1 MSSKL
6 KLITGLFFHGL
17 TVLAFG
23 QGVGI
28 GPGGSYSFGFSSL
41 NFIRSANAADG
52 GQVAVNFVTNGLG
65 PGESL
70 LLELFPNALTDT
82 PLAFTFD
89 GAAGGPFPDGSL
101 GGVALFW
108 SPGSAAIWPDLQGV
122 VRVTMNSG
130 SVQLSSFAVTQ
141 VAGGNYYSQTFPVPE
156 PTATTLVL
164 IGAGLLI
171 VVRRSTCRCL
181 PACRITGNFP
191 P

>member
-6 KLITGLFFHGL
+6 KLVTGLLFHGL
-17 TVLAFG
+17 TLLAFG

-41 NFIRSANAADG
+41 NFIRPATAADG
-52 GQVAVNFVTNGLG
+52 GQVSVNFVNNGLG

-82 PLAFTFD
+82 PLAFTFG

-108 SPGSAAIWPDLQGV
+108 SPGAAAEWPDLQGV

-141 VAGGNYYSQTFPVPE
+141 VAGGGYYSQNFPVPE
-156 PTATTLVL
+156 PTVMSLALV
-164 IGAGLLI
+164 GAGLLT
-171 VVRRSTCRCL
+171 VVRRRRC
-181 PACRITGNFP
+181 
-191 P
+191 